1 MNSRHYDLA
10 LIFQKQWYAH
20 PDFKGSYSIKKV
32 LPVLVPE
39 LSYKEMEVGEGA
51 TAMATWKRLV
61 SEEGMDDLEKSRLRE
76 AMLRYCEMDTFA
88 MVKIWQ
94 YLSQLAE

>member
-1 MNSRHYDLA
+1 
-10 LIFQKQWYAH
+10 
-20 PDFKGSYSIKKV
+20 
-32 LPVLVPE
+32 
-39 LSYKEMEVGEGA
+39 MEVGEGA

-61 SEEGMDDLEKSRLRE
+61 SEEGMEDLERARLRE

-94 YLSQLAE
+94 HLQGLSS